1 MNAPSDWWNDFF
13 SGLVVDFWRT
23 ALPEEVTVAET
34 DFLDRHLKVSAGG
47 RLLDVP
53 CGHGRL
59 AIELAAR
66 GYRVTGVDLSAELL
80 EAARADAAARGIAVT
95 WRESDMRDLSFPEPF
110 DAAFC
115 AGSSFGYF
123 DDSGNADFLRA
134 VAGALRPGG
143 RFVLDASKLAETI
156 FPAFRARH
164 SLDRGGLLFEAENR
178 YDALTGRYE
187 NRYTLTRGQE
197 VETKVASHRIYT
209 LSQVVAMLKSAGLS
223 VVSVHGSADGRP
235 FDLGSPGCF
244 VVSERRA
251 GSAEGGR

>member
-1 MNAPSDWWNDFF
+1 MNAPSDWWDGFF
-13 SGLVVDFWRT
+13 SGLLVDFWRT
-23 ALPEEVTVAET
+23 ALPAEVTAAET
-34 DFLDRHLKVSAGG
+34 DFLDRHLGASAGG

-66 GYRVTGVDLSAELL
+66 GYCVTGVDLSADLL
-80 EAARADAAARGIAVT
+80 AAARADAATRGVEIT
-95 WRESDMRDLSFPEPF
+95 WRQSDMRELSFAEPF

-123 DDSGNADFLRA
+123 DDAGDADFLRA

-156 FPAFRARH
+156 FPAFRERH
-164 SLDRGGLLFEAENR
+164 SLERDGLLFEAENR

-187 NRYTLTRGQE
+187 NRYTLTRGRD

-209 LSQVVAMLKSAGLS
+209 LSQVVAMLKAAGLIL
-223 VVSVHGSADGRP
+223 VSVHGSSDGRP
-235 FDLGSPGCF
+235 FVLGSPGCF
-244 VVSERRA
+244 LVSERFA
-251 GSAEGGR
+251 GSESGG